1 MKKIVAALMV
11 LNVFVSSCKK
21 NPAPA
26 TQGDLTI
33 KFNTVADGK
42 TVKAGVFDYVNAAG
56 NRYSI
61 SLLKYY
67 VTNVVLV
74 ADDNTEYK
82 LNNYDLIDAFS
93 PASFSTVESKNVPFA
108 NYTKMKFLMG
118 VDKDRNHSGAQDGDL
133 DPMYN
138 MIWTW
143 STGYLFLKHEG
154 LYINS
159 SNDTVD
165 IQYHLGTD
173 RALSSIEIPITLN
186 MDATAKTLNIQ
197 FDLNKMYNSPVINFN
212 DGNIIHSTLAADQP
226 WIDKMVSNTSDVF
239 TYLSQE

>member
-1 MKKIVAALMV
+1 MKKIILGLLV
-11 LNVFVSSCKK
+11 LASVTSCKK

-26 TQGDLTI
+26 TEGDLTI

-42 TVKAGVFDYVNAAG
+42 EVKAGVFDYVNAAG

-93 PASFSTVESKNVPFA
+93 PTLFSTIESKNVPFA
-108 NYTKMKFLMG
+108 KYTKMKFLLG
-118 VDKDRNHSGAQDGDL
+118 IDKDRNHSGAQDGDL
-133 DPMYN
+133 DPMHN

-154 LYINS
+154 LY
-159 SNDTVD
+159 
-165 IQYHLGTD
+165 
-173 RALSSIEIPITLN
+173 
-186 MDATAKTLNIQ
+186 
-197 FDLNKMYNSPVINFN
+197 
-212 DGNIIHSTLAADQP
+212 ST
-226 WIDKMVSNTSDVF
+226 I
-239 TYLSQE
+239 